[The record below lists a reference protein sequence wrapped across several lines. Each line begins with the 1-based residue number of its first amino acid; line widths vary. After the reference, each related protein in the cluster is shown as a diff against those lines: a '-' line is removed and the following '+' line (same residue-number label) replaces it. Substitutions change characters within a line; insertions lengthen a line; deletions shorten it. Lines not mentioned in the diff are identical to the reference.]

1 MGNRDKERELNSH
14 WQYRSFIGLGF
25 LFAIAVSPAQAA
37 SPSFDCA
44 KAESSAE
51 KLVCSDEQLA
61 ALDRETARLYGLA
74 VKGPQV
80 SGERKNHLKAYQR
93 GWIKGRDECW
103 KAPDKRACVRDSYAI
118 RIYELRQG
126 YADARSQDA
135 KGISKGLLALE
146 CDGFD
151 AGIGIAFISSDPSV
165 AALGWKDQKIALEQV
180 VSASGTKYA
189 GKSFDGSYNLS
200 TKGNEATF
208 EMPEG
213 KSFKCQIQTGG

>member
-1 MGNRDKERELNSH
+1 MNSY
-14 WQYRSFIGLGF
+14 WQYCARSGLSALVF
-25 LFAIAVSPAQAA
+25 LGVSAAKAA
-37 SPSFDCA
+37 SPSFDCS

-61 ALDRETARLYGLA
+61 ALDRETARLYKLA
-74 VKGPQV
+74 VNGKQV
-80 SGERKNHLKAYQR
+80 SAERKNQLKAYQR

-165 AALGWKDQKIALEQV
+165 AALGWKDRKVALEGV
-180 VSASGTKYA
+180 PSGSGAKYA
-189 GKSFDGSYNLS
+189 GNSFDGAFTLW

-213 KSFKCQIQTGG
+213 KSFKCLIQAGG

>member
-1 MGNRDKERELNSH
+1 MGNRNAERELNIFKRH
-14 WQYRSFIGLGF
+14 IPLLGLSS
-25 LFAIAVSPAQAA
+25 LLVLLVSPAQAV
-37 SPSFDCA
+37 SPSFNCA
-44 KAESSAE
+44 KAQSSAE

-61 ALDRETARLYGLA
+61 QLDRETARLYGLA
-74 VKGPQV
+74 IKGSQV
-80 SGERKNHLKAYQR
+80 SGERKKHLKAYQR

-103 KAPDKRACVRDSYAI
+103 KEPEQKACVRDSYAI

-151 AGIGIAFISSDPSV
+151 AGIGIAFIASDPSV
-165 AALGWKDQKIALEQV
+165 AVLGWKDQKVALEQA

-189 GKSFDGSYNLS
+189 GKSFDGSYNLW

-208 EMPEG
+208 EMPG
-213 KSFKCQIQTGG
+213 KKNLKCQIRSGG